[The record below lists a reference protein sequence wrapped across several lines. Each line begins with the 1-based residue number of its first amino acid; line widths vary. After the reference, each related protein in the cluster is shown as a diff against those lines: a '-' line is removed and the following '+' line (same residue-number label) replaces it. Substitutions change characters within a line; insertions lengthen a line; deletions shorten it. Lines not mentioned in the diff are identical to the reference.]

1 MAFGRIK
8 VGAVLERRGILL
20 AFPVVLSV
28 FGGNKRFQSMK
39 MPFLALIIQQ
49 IFKQKLQ

>member
-20 AFPVVLSV
+20 AFPVVFAGVEISV
-28 FGGNKRFQSMK
+28 FN
-39 MPFLALIIQQ
+39 L
-49 IFKQKLQ
+49 